1 MQCRVL
7 TQDAVPTQD
16 AVATPLVR
24 SRARI
29 ASRVDRPQPDRA
41 WVDRVA
47 GATGIPARAL
57 TAYAQASLL
66 LSVEQPACRMGWTTL
81 ARLGRIE
88 SEHGTLGGNHLRAD
102 GRPAVPIIGPAL
114 DGSSGIGAIR
124 ATPDSTAWD
133 GDPSWAHAIGPMQF
147 IPSTWLRWASDSN
160 GDGRTDPNDINDAA
174 YAAARYLCASGADLT
189 TGKGWQRA
197 IHSYNHSDVYTA
209 RVLDM
214 ANQYALASG
223 MG

>member
-1 MQCRVL
+1 M
-7 TQDAVPTQD
+7 
-16 AVATPLVR
+16 
-24 SRARI
+24 
-29 ASRVDRPQPDRA
+29 
-41 WVDRVA
+41 
-47 GATGIPARAL
+47 

-88 SEHGTLGGNHLRAD
+88 SEHGTLGGNHLR
-102 GRPAVPIIGPAL
+102 
-114 DGSSGIGAIR
+114 
-124 ATPDSTAWD
+124 
-133 GDPSWAHAIGPMQF
+133 
-147 IPSTWLRWASDSN
+147 
-160 GDGRTDPNDINDAA
+160 
-174 YAAARYLCASGADLT
+174 AARYLCASGADLT